1 MPNVSLNK
9 KTVMKLIGKTIPDE
23 KLKDRISML
32 GTDLDQVT
40 DKHIDVEIFPNRPD
54 MLSEQGFARAL
65 SSFMGIKTGLRNFK
79 VQKSSYTVNV
89 QPSVK
94 AIRPYTMCVVVKNI
108 KFSREVIEE
117 IIQIQEKLHVSFCR
131 NRKKAAI
138 GIYPLEKIKFP
149 IKYFAEDPKKVKF
162 IPLEGKKELT
172 GLQILSQHPTGREYA
187 HLLEGKKKFPFFQDA
202 NKEILSMP
210 PVINSDKTGKITA
223 TTKDVFIEASG
234 FDLNT
239 LTLIINILSTMF
251 HDMGGN
257 VYEVKVKYGSK
268 TILSPNL
275 KPRTMKLDLKYVNK
289 LLGLEL
295 KEAQAKTLLKKMGM
309 DYTKGLV
316 SYPAYRADILHP
328 IDLVEDIAIA
338 YGYENFQ
345 EEIPN
350 ISTIGE
356 ETQSEILKRKVAE
369 IMIGLGYLECSS
381 YHLTSENDQNE
392 RMNAKLKT
400 IKLKNS
406 LSLEY
411 NVLRSWIVPNLLSIL
426 AKNKKYD
433 YPQKIFEVG
442 RIFKKGNSE
451 TGTIENE
458 RVAVVSSH
466 QTANFTEIKQ
476 VLDYVLR
483 MLDLEYTV
491 KEVEHPSFIS
501 GRCARITVGKK
512 DVAFIG
518 EIHPSVLENFGLEF
532 PTCALELNLSEL
544 FWREDNL
551 WGLFMEYKPLLRVA
565 TLLVNV
571 YK

>member
-9 KTVMKLIGKTIPDE
+9 ETVMKLIGKKIPDDT
-23 KLKDRISML
+23 LKDRISML

-40 DKHIDVEIFPNRPD
+40 DKTIDVEIFPNRPD
-54 MLSEQGFARAL
+54 MLSEQGFARSL
-65 SSFMGIKTGLRNFK
+65 SAFMGIKTGLRKFK
-79 VQKSSYTVNV
+79 VNKSNFIVNV
-89 QPSVK
+89 QPSIK
-94 AIRPYTMCVVVKNI
+94 SIRPYTMCAVVKGI
-108 KFSREVIEE
+108 KFTNEVIEE
-117 IIQIQEKLHVSFCR
+117 IINIQEKLHVSFCR

-149 IKYFAEDPKKVKF
+149 IKYFAEDPKKIKF
-162 IPLEGKKELT
+162 IPLEGNKPLT
-172 GLQILSQHPTGREYA
+172 GLQILSQHQKGREYA
-187 HLLEGKKKFPFFQDA
+187 YLLEGLKKFPFFEDA
-202 NKEILSMP
+202 NKQILSMP
-210 PVINSDKTGKITA
+210 PIINSEKTGKITK
-223 TTKDVFIEASG
+223 TTTDVFIEASG

-239 LTLIINILSTMF
+239 LTIIINILSTMF
-251 HDMGGN
+251 HDMQGT
-257 VYEVKVKYGSK
+257 VYEVKVKYGNK
-268 TILSPNL
+268 TINSPDL
-275 KPRTMKLDLKYVNK
+275 KPKTMALDLKYVNK

-295 KEAQAKTLLKKMGM
+295 KEAQAKTLLQKMGM

-356 ETQSEILKRKVAE
+356 ESQTEILKRKVAE
-369 IMIGLGYLECSS
+369 IIIGLGYLECSS
-381 YHLTSENDQNE
+381 YHLASEQEQNE
-392 RMNAKLKT
+392 QMNTKLKT

-411 NVLRSWIVPNLLSIL
+411 NVLRSWIIPNLLSIL
-426 AKNKKYD
+426 ARNKKYD
-433 YPQKIFEVG
+433 YPQKIFEIG
-442 RIFKKGNSE
+442 RVFKNGISE

-501 GRCARITVGKK
+501 GRCARISVNKK

-518 EIHPSVLENFGLEF
+518 EIHPSVLENFGIEF

-544 FWREDNL
+544 F
-551 WGLFMEYKPLLRVA
+551 
-565 TLLVNV
+565 
-571 YK
+571 